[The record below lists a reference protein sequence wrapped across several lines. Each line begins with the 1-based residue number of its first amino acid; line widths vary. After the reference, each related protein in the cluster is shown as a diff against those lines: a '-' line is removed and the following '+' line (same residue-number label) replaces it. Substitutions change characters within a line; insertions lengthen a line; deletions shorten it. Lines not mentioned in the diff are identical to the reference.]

1 MPVEQP
7 GLYLYRDLE
16 QRLPQFLMPRR
27 REMPFEAG
35 AIVPTFAD
43 LQPGSY
49 EVVKTIISDIG
60 DAKII
65 GEGAFDFPLVD
76 ASASEDRYRVL
87 MCAAG
92 FTVSLFSERHEAFA
106 ENKGML
112 RARQY
117 DVKLQTCIRAIQE
130 KRNRIAAYGDVS
142 VGATGLLNNP
152 NVTVDNN
159 SFNPYAART
168 TPTEMAD
175 FFISLVKDFHANS
188 NNVFY
193 PTTALISSNLYF
205 RMISLV
211 MPATSITVKDHVA
224 KALSD
229 EDIKFTFRKVKECE
243 SAFLEAAGVQAPA
256 TNKDRICLYTLDP
269 EVVERHI
276 ENIQLAPP
284 KYLQVQGLNVL
295 YPMFGCTTPTIVNY
309 SNALQY
315 IDISKS

>member
-35 AIVPTFAD
+35 AIVPTMPD

-49 EVVKTIISDIG
+49 EVVKTVINNTG

-92 FTVSLFSERHEAFA
+92 FTVSLPSERHEAFA
-106 ENKGML
+106 ESKGTL

-117 DVKLQTCIRAIQE
+117 DIKIQTCIRAIQE
-130 KRNRIAAYGDVS
+130 KRNRIAAFGDAS
-142 VGATGLLNNP
+142 VGATGLLNNT
-152 NVTVDNN
+152 NVTPDNN
-159 SFNPYAART
+159 SFNPYGAST
-168 TPTEMAD
+168 TPTVLAD
-175 FFISLVKDFHANS
+175 FFISLVKDYHTNS

-193 PTTALISSNLYF
+193 PSTGLISTNLYF
-205 RMISLV
+205 RMVSLV
-211 MPATSITVKDHVA
+211 MPATSITVKDHVE

-243 SAFLEAAGVQAPA
+243 SAFLEAAGVQSAN
-256 TNKDRICLYTLDP
+256 TNKDRICLYALDP

-284 KYLQVQGLNVL
+284 KYLQVQGLNTL
-295 YPMFGCTTPTIVNY
+295 YPMFGCTTPTIVNF
-309 SNALQY
+309 SNAFQY
-315 IDISKS
+315 TDVSKS